1 MRLTFVLGLRLFLIM
16 FKTRSYQLERI
27 DTGDYTEQEYEQF
40 LREIRLVNRFAGD
53 NWALRKTLLREIE
66 RVDLRSFSV
75 LDVGAGSGEF
85 LRTIARFARG
95 QNRQSKLFGLELN
108 GRSARAIVEE
118 SKDFGGIFAIRGD
131 ALRLPFDDDAF
142 DYAICSLFTH
152 HFTDE
157 NVVRI
162 LEEMSRVSRRK
173 IFIID
178 LHRHR
183 GAYFFYK
190 FFCAGFRISRL
201 VRQDGSLS
209 ILRSFKPN
217 ELEKFGR
224 EASLEQMSVKRHFP
238 FRLVLEGRRNTLAAN
253 KHAQNTKKSPI

>member
-1 MRLTFVLGLRLFLIM
+1 MRLTFALGLRLFLIM
-16 FKTRSYQLERI
+16 FKTRSYKLERI

-53 NWALRKTLLREIE
+53 TWALRKTLLHEIE
-66 RVDLRSFSV
+66 QANLQSFSV
-75 LDVGAGSGEF
+75 LDVGAGSGEL
-85 LRTIARFARG
+85 LRTIAKFARQ

-108 GRSARAIVEE
+108 ARSAEAIVEE
-118 SKDFGGIFAIRGD
+118 SKNFAGIFAVRGD
-131 ALRLPFDDDAF
+131 ALNLPFADDSF
-142 DYAICSLFTH
+142 DYTICSLFTH

-157 NVVRI
+157 NVVWI

-173 IFIID
+173 TFVID

-201 VRQDGSLS
+201 VREDGSLS
-209 ILRSFKPN
+209 ILRSFKPD
-217 ELEKFGR
+217 ELENFGHK
-224 EASLEQMSVKRHFP
+224 ANLKQISVKRHFP
-238 FRLVLEGRRNTLAAN
+238 FRLVLDG
-253 KHAQNTKKSPI
+253 KKPSTK

>member
-66 RVDLRSFSV
+66 QANLQSFSV
-75 LDVGAGSGEF
+75 LDVGAGSGEL
-85 LRTIARFARG
+85 LRTIAKFARQ

-108 GRSARAIVEE
+108 ARSAEAIVEE
-118 SKDFGGIFAIRGD
+118 SKNFAGIFAVRGD
-131 ALRLPFDDDAF
+131 ALRLPFADDSF
-142 DYAICSLFTH
+142 DYTICSLFTH

-157 NVVRI
+157 NVVWI

-173 IFIID
+173 TFVID

-201 VRQDGSLS
+201 VREDGSLS
-209 ILRSFKPN
+209 ILRSFKLD
-217 ELEKFGR
+217 ELENFGHK
-224 EASLEQMSVKRHFP
+224 ASLEQISVKRHFP
-238 FRLVLEGRRNTLAAN
+238 FRLVLDG
-253 KHAQNTKKSPI
+253 KKPSTK

>member
-1 MRLTFVLGLRLFLIM
+1 MRLTFALGLRLFLIM
-16 FKTRSYQLERI
+16 FKTRSYKLERI

-66 RVDLRSFSV
+66 QANLQSFSV
-75 LDVGAGSGEF
+75 LDVGAGSGEL
-85 LRTIARFARG
+85 LRTIAKFARQ

-108 GRSARAIVEE
+108 ARSAEAIVEE
-118 SKDFGGIFAIRGD
+118 SKNFAGIFAVRGD
-131 ALRLPFDDDAF
+131 ALRLPFADDSF
-142 DYAICSLFTH
+142 DYTICSLFTH

-157 NVVRI
+157 NVVWI

-173 IFIID
+173 TFVID

-183 GAYFFYK
+183 WAYFFYK

-201 VRQDGSLS
+201 VREDGSLS
-209 ILRSFKPN
+209 ILRSFKPT
-217 ELEKFGR
+217 ELENFGR
-224 EASLEQMSVKRHFP
+224 EANLKQISVKRHFP
-238 FRLVLEGRRNTLAAN
+238 FRLVLEG
-253 KHAQNTKKSPI
+253 KKPSTK